1 MDKVAVSP
9 KARNLIF
16 ISHATPDDN
25 DFTSWLSARLA
36 SAGYEVWSDLTQLVG
51 GEVFWNDIEEALR
64 QHSIKFLSVLSP
76 VAVGKRGFQK
86 ELSVADSIE
95 GQGELGDFIIP
106 LRIGDIP
113 YSDISILIHNKNV
126 IDFTKGW
133 HLGLARLL
141 DKLEKDQVP
150 RQENVE
156 LALSNWAKR
165 FLEVDKLL
173 EKNDEEVISNWLP
186 IIEMPSSIK
195 ISNFDSTPKNID
207 FLKRQWPCRQIEN
220 NVISF
225 ADAKAFNTL
234 DAPSTLKNHIEIE
247 FAAFL
252 QDGHRS
258 LPQLSYQDRSNILTD
273 LLRQSWER
281 YAQQQGMQGFELAN
295 NKLCWYLAKAQP
307 KIERTKFI
315 DALGNSGSRA
325 LLGKSEKLKA
335 FWHFAIEAIP
345 SVGKTNRFTLLPHVI
360 FTSDGETPIGDPAQ
374 MHRLRRRFCKSWW
387 QDRWRDLA
395 SAYLAELAKN
405 EDLLLMPVAPNRN
418 VTVKK
423 FPITYVVPVKTF
435 EKISNSI
442 AIDDIEDADLL
453 YDDKEDDSYLYQLE
467 EEEAQ

>member
-1 MDKVAVSP
+1 MDKVAVST

-64 QHSIKFLSVLSP
+64 HHSIKFLSVLSP

-95 GQGELGDFIIP
+95 AKGNLGDFIIP
-106 LRIGDIP
+106 LRISQIP
-113 YSDISILIHNKNV
+113 YDEIPIHIHNKNV

-133 HLGLARLL
+133 HIGLARLL
-141 DKLEKDQVP
+141 EKLEKDQVP

-156 LALSNWAKR
+156 LALSNWAKG

-173 EKNDEEVISNWLP
+173 DKNDEEVISNWLS
-186 IIEMPSSIK
+186 ILEMPSTIN
-195 ISNFDSTPKNID
+195 ISYFDSTPKNID
-207 FLKRQWPCRQIEN
+207 PLKLQWPCRQIEN
-220 NVISF
+220 CVISF
-225 ADAKAFNTL
+225 ANAKDFNTL
-234 DAPSTLKNHIEIE
+234 DAPSALKKHSEIEITT
-247 FAAFL
+247 FL
-252 QDGHRS
+252 QNGSRS
-258 LPQLSYQDRSNILTD
+258 VSQLSYQDRSNVLTD

-281 YAQQQGMQGFELAN
+281 YVHRQGMLGFALAN
-295 NKLCWYLAKAQP
+295 NKLCWYLPKTKP
-307 KIERTKFI
+307 KIDRTKFI

-325 LLGKSEKLKA
+325 LLGKSEKLQA
-335 FWHFAIEAIP
+335 FWHLAIEAVP
-345 SVGKTNRFTLLPHVI
+345 SVGKKNRFTLLPHVI
-360 FTSDGETPIGDPAQ
+360 FTSDGVTPIGDPAQ

-387 QDRWRDLA
+387 QNRWRDLT
-395 SAYLAELAKN
+395 SAYLAEIAKN
-405 EDLLLMPVAPNRN
+405 EHSIMMPVAPNRN
-418 VTVKK
+418 VEVNA
-423 FPITYVVPVKTF
+423 FPLTYIVPVKTF

-453 YDDKEDDSYLYQLE
+453 HDDKEDDSYLYQLE